1 MIRPVPS
8 PDLATLDLARAPN
21 YPSPH
26 AVRDRKTAIP
36 LARRLL
42 LPLAAGLLGLA
53 TPAYAAAGDLA
64 AYARAR
70 IAESDGA
77 LGLATRDYARALADD
92 PGDVPV
98 ALRTYRA
105 AVRAGDMAL
114 ADRAAAALVAQRAAP
129 SDTALLAL
137 ARAAHDGDRAAA
149 AAALARFDGDRL
161 RILSAPLRG
170 WVALENG
177 GDPLAAVAEAPAE
190 PVARR
195 FAAETRALLLIATG
209 RTAEG
214 VAAIGALGSGDLA
227 GLDERVAAAR
237 LLIGQG
243 RTAEAQALLDS
254 DGGDT
259 ALSIVPKRGVKPS
272 LAFGASH
279 LFTRVAADLATGE
292 PGPLTYTLLRAA
304 LRADPDNDRARLLL
318 AGVLARDGA
327 VDAGL
332 DVLAEVPADSAYA
345 SIAATGRVQMLAEND
360 REGDALAALAKL
372 SADTDAST
380 GALQRL
386 ADLHMQLDQPAAAAP
401 LYARLIARA
410 GARADWADWLQY
422 GAALDGAG
430 RWREARPAL
439 ERAAAKGPGEPLAL
453 NYLGYALIL
462 HRERMAAAQAMLE
475 KAARL
480 KPDDAAIADS
490 LGWALY
496 LRGHPERALPLVERA
511 ALADP
516 LNAEIGEHLGDLY
529 WHAGRRYEA
538 RYAWNAAHETA
549 EAAVRARLGEKIAR
563 GLSK

>member
-1 MIRPVPS
+1 MIRPAPP
-8 PDLATLDLARAPN
+8 PDLAALDLGRPPN
-21 YPSPH
+21 YPCPRSPC
-26 AVRDRKTAIP
+26 DRKTAIP
-36 LARRLL
+36 LVRRLV
-42 LPLAAGLLGLA
+42 LPLAASLLGVA
-53 TPAYAAAGDLA
+53 TPAFAATGDLA

-70 IAESDGA
+70 IAEGDGA
-77 LGLATRDYARALADD
+77 LKVAADDYAAVLADD
-92 PGDVPV
+92 PSDVPV
-98 ALRTYRA
+98 ASRTYRA
-105 AVRAGDMAL
+105 AVRAGDIAL
-114 ADRAAAALVAQRAAP
+114 ADRAAAALAAQKAAP

-137 ARAAHDGDRAAA
+137 AKAAHDGDRAAA

-161 RILSAPLRG
+161 RILTAPLRG

-177 GDPLAAVAEAPAE
+177 DDPLAAVALAPAE

-227 GLDERVAAAR
+227 GFDERVAAAR

-243 RTAEAQALLDS
+243 RAADARALVEAN
-254 DGGDT
+254 GGDT
-259 ALSIVPKRGVKPS
+259 ALSVIPTRGVKPS

-327 VDAGL
+327 VDTGLALLAG
-332 DVLAEVPADSAYA
+332 VPADSPYA
-345 SIAATGRVQMLAEND
+345 SIAATGRVQMLAENG
-360 REGDALAALAKL
+360 REEEASAALAAL
-372 SADTDAST
+372 SAGADANA
-380 GALQRL
+380 GAIQRL
-386 ADLHMQLDQPAAAAP
+386 ADLHMQLGRPAEAAP
-401 LYARLIARA
+401 LYARLVERA

-430 RWREARPAL
+430 QWREARPAL
-439 ERAAAKGPGEPLAL
+439 ERAVAKGPDEPLAL

-475 KAARL
+475 KAALL

-529 WHAGRRYEA
+529 WRAGRRYEA
-538 RYAWNAAHETA
+538 RYAWTAARETA
-549 EAAVRARLGEKIAR
+549 DAAGKARLGAKISK
-563 GLSK
+563 GLPE